1 MTKIAPAVLEDIQ
14 NQVDAT
20 EFVNINEVN
29 QSIKND
35 IKDQEDSTP
44 PIIKGQG
51 GGTWAGGTLPRLG
64 FGPPLFIP

>member
-1 MTKIAPAVLEDIQ
+1 MAKIAPAVLEDIQ

-20 EFVNINEVN
+20 EFIKINEVN

-44 PIIKGQG
+44 PIPNPKRRSEAK
-51 GGTWAGGTLPRLG
+51 AGSKT
-64 FGPPLFIP
+64 